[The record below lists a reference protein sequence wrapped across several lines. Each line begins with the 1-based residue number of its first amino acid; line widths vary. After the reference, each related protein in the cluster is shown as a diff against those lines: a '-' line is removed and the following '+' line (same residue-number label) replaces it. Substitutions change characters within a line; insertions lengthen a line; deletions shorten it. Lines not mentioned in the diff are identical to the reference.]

1 MADLEREES
10 AEQRRT
16 QSGQGLKILTSNQI
30 LSRLQISL
38 AQLKSGNNSERLK
51 NKIRKLFY
59 ILCIDKKNWLK
70 QPIVIWSILFK
81 NGNNLYKHWK

>member
-1 MADLEREES
+1 MIQNQIIAKNFRFKKTKTLRDIADLEREES

-16 QSGQGLKILTSNQI
+16 QSGQGLKILTPNQI

-51 NKIRKLFY
+51 NKIRQLFY
-59 ILCIDKKNWLK
+59 ILCIDKKN
-70 QPIVIWSILFK
+70 
-81 NGNNLYKHWK
+81 

>member
-16 QSGQGLKILTSNQI
+16 QSGQGLKILTPNQI

-51 NKIRKLFY
+51 NKIRQLFY
-59 ILCIDKKNWLK
+59 ILCIDKKN
-70 QPIVIWSILFK
+70 
-81 NGNNLYKHWK
+81 